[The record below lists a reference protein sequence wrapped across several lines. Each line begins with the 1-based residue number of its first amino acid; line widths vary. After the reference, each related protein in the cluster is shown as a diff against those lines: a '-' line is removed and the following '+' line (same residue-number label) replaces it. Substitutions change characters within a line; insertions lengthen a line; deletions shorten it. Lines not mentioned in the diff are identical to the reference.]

1 MRSVLLLAL
10 LAALV
15 LSPRAEKHVREGH
28 CPGGKRTK
36 GKSVFID
43 CSDLA
48 GLLEKAEAVKP
59 ARQKNGRD
67 KRVVSGKEPVGTDGR
82 SKKPV
87 KSYVVI
93 AEPEGAVVTM
103 YPGR

>member
-1 MRSVLLLAL
+1 MSRLLLAL
-10 LAALV
+10 LLALA

-28 CPGGKRTK
+28 CAGGKRTK
-36 GKSVFID
+36 GKSVFLD

-48 GLLEKAEAVKP
+48 GLLEKAEAAEP
-59 ARQKNGRD
+59 GRQKNGRD
-67 KRVVSGKEPVGTDGR
+67 KRVVATKEPVGTDGR

-93 AEPEGAVVTM
+93 SEPDGAVVTM